1 MKKRSSVFQSG
12 SVTSESVTSES
23 VVQNIY
29 EAETVPFVPTVN
41 RELVTDFENRSDNAS
56 QVPLDLTVNRESP
69 VNSNRSSPW
78 IMNYCGINRQQF
90 CESSGSE
97 IIVQSSA
104 SQSLES
110 TPLNSPVLNL
120 PAHDPLPAQNL
131 LPHLPACDPLSNA
144 LPVQNPPTLD
154 PQMARNSF
162 EHLFHD
168 YVANRP
174 TPDIM
179 FAPNPSLLVHM
190 NPEQFHF
197 LNQCLLLSRG
207 NFFAFIH
214 FNQSHYPW

>member
-1 MKKRSSVFQSG
+1 MKKRSIVN
-12 SVTSESVTSES
+12 TSESDTSES

-41 RELVTDFENRSDNAS
+41 RELATDFGNRSDNAS

-78 IMNYCGINRQQF
+78 IMNYCGINRQQI
-90 CESSGSE
+90 CESSGSSE
-97 IIVQSSA
+97 IIVQSPA

-131 LPHLPACDPLSNA
+131 LPHLPACDPLPNA
-144 LPVQNPPTLD
+144 PPVQNLPTLD
-154 PQMARNSF
+154 PQVARNSL
-162 EHLFHD
+162 EHLFRD
-168 YVANRP
+168 YAANRP

-179 FAPNPSLLVHM
+179 FAPNPSLLVQM

-214 FNQSHYPW
+214 FNQCHYPW